1 MSIGNFFQ
9 SINNFCCLPGL
20 GARNNPHAQ
29 ESNSR
34 SAREADPAVLATDTS
49 GAALN
54 LCMTN
59 VSNADSLKGEL
70 EGHKFTYIDSR
81 TCDSST
87 VTDAQGTDILFADHM
102 ENLGSEEEPTL
113 LSVEA
118 TAAHNPRN
126 SREDSSKSVSATRS
140 PADWLAA
147 SVYVPRGT
155 LVSSN
160 AAVSTS
166 FSPYNF
172 PVHPEASNW
181 EASSSTTDGNVGL
194 VTSNTLAASVPS
206 SSLPRVHLPT
216 PPQSSSMGING
227 QLTRFV
233 QGPVSHHQYHG
244 HNSVMVSASGQEMMN
259 TSSFYP
265 DNRGIGN
272 SLWPPPGSGHLQV
285 NDQVTWFD
293 RKNWVSSTDYVSL
306 PPADDSSLGLT
317 EVSSLPVSK
326 TFTTSNQNHLS
337 DTRGLAPSLNFTSS
351 FPAST
356 TADLARGKNISST
369 FTSLLA

>member
-1 MSIGNFFQ
+1 M
-9 SINNFCCLPGL
+9 PGL

-54 LCMTN
+54 LGTTN
-59 VSNADSLKGEL
+59 VLKTDSLKGKL
-70 EGHKFTYIDSR
+70 EGHKLTLSDSR
-81 TCDSST
+81 TSDGST
-87 VTDAQGTDILFADHM
+87 VIDAQGTDIPFAVHM
-102 ENLGSEEEPTL
+102 ENLDSEEESTLPRWLPTKSEHSAL
-113 LSVEA
+113 QCVEA

-126 SREDSSKSVSATRS
+126 SGEDGSKFVSATQ
-140 PADWLAA
+140 PPAA
-147 SVYVPRGT
+147 SVFVPHGT
-155 LVSSN
+155 LISSNSARTMVQVGPLLSN

-194 VTSNTLAASVPS
+194 VTPNSLAASAIP

-216 PPQSSSMGING
+216 PPQSSSRFSTTISMGINS

-233 QGPVSHHQYHG
+233 QAPVSHLQYYG
-244 HNSVMVSASGQEMMN
+244 HNSVMASASGQEMMN
-259 TSSFYP
+259 TSSFYL

-272 SLWPPPGSGHLQV
+272 SLWPPPGSGLKAVDIAQDLSTLSIGATVSFGQV
-285 NDQVTWFD
+285 IRSYLLFIG
-293 RKNWVSSTDYVSL
+293 KYL
-306 PPADDSSLGLT
+306 KLL
-317 EVSSLPVSK
+317 
-326 TFTTSNQNHLS
+326 FLS
-337 DTRGLAPSLNFTSS
+337 MTRVPLIS
-351 FPAST
+351 F
-356 TADLARGKNISST
+356 
-369 FTSLLA
+369 